1 MWYIKVL
8 YPMKV
13 LIISNGYPDYKGSYR
28 GIFIQRLCLELKR
41 HGVDVV
47 VLTPKVFRQ
56 SPLFEEDDGIM
67 VYRFWYPSGN
77 KPPGQSG
84 KVPIFAMGIYMIS
97 GILNALRLIIKERPD
112 VIHGNW
118 IVPTGLIAAIGGRV
132 TNVPVVNTA
141 RGMDIRISSRG
152 LIAVLFNLAV
162 RLSSKITIVSPAM
175 RNRKGL
181 KGAEVISS
189 GVGDMFFDIPSGHKK
204 SEVIYTRSLEPLYD
218 VEPLIRSI
226 PIVFKEIPDVR
237 FIIAGAGS
245 QEEYLKGLAKDLG
258 VGQIVEFSG
267 AIPNEYVAGL
277 MKEAK
282 VFVSTATADGTSV
295 SLLEAMAAGLIP
307 VVSDID
313 ANRLWITHG
322 KDGYLFEAGNHQDL
336 AKNIITALT
345 DRPPVSLLE
354 QKKAGLKERISW
366 SSVAKRFIDIYTQTI
381 KEASRLQR

>member
-1 MWYIKVL
+1 
-8 YPMKV
+8 MKV
-13 LIISNGYPDYKGSYR
+13 LIITNGYPDYRGSYR
-28 GIFIQRLCLELKR
+28 GIFIKRLCLELKKQ
-41 HGVDVV
+41 GVNVT

-56 SPLFEEDDGIM
+56 SLIFEEADGIR

-77 KPPGQSG
+77 KPLGQSG

-97 GILNALRLIIKERPD
+97 GILNTLRLIIKERPD
-112 VIHGNW
+112 IIHGNW
-118 IVPTGLIAAIGGRV
+118 IVPTGLIAVIGGRV

-141 RGMDIRISSRG
+141 RGMDIRVSSRG

-162 RLSSKITIVSPAM
+162 RLSNKITIVSPAM

-189 GVGDMFFDIPSGHKK
+189 GVDDMFFDIPSGHKEL
-204 SEVIYTRSLEPLYD
+204 EVICTRSLEPLYN
-218 VEPLIRSI
+218 VETLIRSI

-245 QEEYLKGLAKDLG
+245 QEEYLKGLVKDLG
-258 VGQIVEFSG
+258 VGQSVEFPG

-282 VFVSTATADGTSV
+282 VYVSTATADGTSV

-313 ANRLWITHG
+313 ANRSWITHG
-322 KDGYLFEAGNHQDL
+322 KDGYLFKAKDHQDL
-336 AKNIITALT
+336 AKNIIKALA
-345 DRPPVSLLE
+345 DKSPVSSLE
-354 QKKAGLKERISW
+354 QKRAGLKERISW

-381 KEASRLQR
+381 KESEII